1 MYILW
6 NEKDKL
12 PTSSSLQTCFVV
24 AHSSGQ
30 INRQIDRL
38 DIYIYIYIY
47 IYIPIALL
55 DNNA

>member
-47 IYIPIALL
+47 IPIALL